1 MLPAGWIDDLTRAL
15 RAGLDIA
22 SGLHARLA
30 DVPELVATANAEGRR
45 LHDVRHPTQ
54 RFAIGVFERR
64 PGKRLITVGAAC
76 AVGKMYTALAIQR
89 ELRRRSS
96 AADFRAKGQPGILTV
111 GAGFSV
117 DAVIPD
123 CVAAD
128 APSPSTTDAPDPR
141 DQAERPGASFRPH

>member
-54 RFAIGVFERR
+54 RIAIGVFERR
-64 PGKRLITVGAAC
+64 HGKRLNKVGDDSAGGTC
-76 AVGKMYTALAIQR
+76 STARAIAR
-89 ELRRRSS
+89 RLTRRS
-96 AADFRAKGQPGILTV
+96 
-111 GAGFSV
+111 
-117 DAVIPD
+117 
-123 CVAAD
+123 VAAVFCGTGP
-128 APSPSTTDAPDPR
+128 AGEQHR
-141 DQAERPGASFRPH
+141 AEGGTE